1 MILREYLTKYS
12 SVLVLGLNEIPVI
25 KKLLKKIY
33 LQEMGGQQDEVN
45 RKGYLVEQQYS
56 CMQFVWKTQKVI

>member
-1 MILREYLTKYS
+1 MILKEYLTKYS

-33 LQEMGGQQDEVN
+33 LQEMGGREDEVN
-45 RKGYLVEQQYS
+45 RKGYLVEHIHACNS
-56 CMQFVWKTQKVI
+56 CGKHKR

>member
-1 MILREYLTKYS
+1 MILKEYLTKYS

-33 LQEMGGQQDEVN
+33 LQEMGGREDEVN
-45 RKGYLVEQQYS
+45 RKGYLVEHQYS